1 MSVNSASTSFRTS
14 AAWCGSAAG
23 SVWSRGGDSTP
34 TIITMSNQSITVDVV
49 NPETLPADRFTAS
62 DVARVALGNHTEDV
76 ASRAVS
82 LARLLGDDLAVAGD
96 YVNAAWHIQHTA
108 GDLVTA
114 AVVAERVRGA
124 SWEDI
129 AKACV
134 MTAAKAE
141 EQWGQAVAEWQGK
154 SPAQNLYLRETGRY
168 AKTADRF
175 IESGRPYSP
184 RNTAPKLLS
193 AVLDA
198 ASEQTNRD
206 VAAADRKFAGGA
218 CSHCAS

>member
-1 MSVNSASTSFRTS
+1 
-14 AAWCGSAAG
+14 
-23 SVWSRGGDSTP
+23 
-34 TIITMSNQSITVDVV
+34 MSNQSITVDVV